1 MRFLPCIAT
10 LAATAS
16 ALAIGDHVR
25 SGDRY
30 VLELAPGETKVVTEA
45 EKWALRAE
53 GKRFLDITGR
63 ASSLDIASNK
73 KQKLAVTYPDSVQ
86 HNETVQNLIKSLD
99 KKNFETVLQPF
110 SEFHNRYYKSD
121 NGKKSSEWLQGKI
134 QEIISASG
142 AKGVTVEPFKHSFPQ
157 SSLIAKIPGK
167 SDKVIVLGAHQD
179 SINLNSPS
187 QGRAPGADDDG
198 SGVVT
203 ILEAFRVLLTDEKV
217 AAGEAPNTVEFHF
230 YAGEEGGLL
239 GSQDIFEQYSQKS
252 RDVKAMLQQDMTGY
266 IKGTTDAGKP
276 ESIGIIIDNV
286 DENLTKFLKVIVD
299 AYCTIPTVDSKCG
312 YGCSD
317 HASATK
323 YGYPAA
329 FAFESAFGDDSPYIH
344 SADDTIDT
352 VNFDH
357 VLQHGRLTLGFA
369 YELAFADSL

>member
-1 MRFLPCIAT
+1 MGSESCTMKYPFKIDAQHPANEI
-10 LAATAS
+10 
-16 ALAIGDHVR
+16 
-25 SGDRY
+25 
-30 VLELAPGETKVVTEA
+30 EQ
-45 EKWALRAE
+45 E
-53 GKRFLDITGR
+53 GKRFFDITER
-63 ASSLDIASNK
+63 ASSLELASNK

-167 SDKVIVLGAHQD
+167 SDKTIVLGAHQD
-179 SINLNSPS
+179 SINLDSPS
-187 QGRAPGADDDG
+187 EGRAPGADTWLDDDG

-266 IKGTTDAGKP
+266 TKGTTDAGKP
-276 ESIGIIIDNV
+276 ESIGIITDNV

-299 AYCTIPTVDSKCG
+299 AVSLIPV
-312 YGCSD
+312 
-317 HASATK
+317 
-323 YGYPAA
+323 
-329 FAFESAFGDDSPYIH
+329 FDSPSMLTEDTCSIALSRPSIRNADTDALTMLLPRSMVIPPH
-344 SADDTIDT
+344 SHSSQPLATTALTFTRPMIRLRPSTLTMCCNTAD
-352 VNFDH
+352 
-357 VLQHGRLTLGFA
+357 
-369 YELAFADSL
+369 

>member
-25 SGDRY
+25 SDDLY
-30 VLELAPGETKVVTEA
+30 VLEFGPGETKVVTEA

-53 GKRFLDITGR
+53 GKRFFDITGR
-63 ASSLDIASNK
+63 TSSLEFASNK
-73 KQKLAVTYPDSVQ
+73 KQKLAVTFPDSVQ
-86 HNETVQNLIKSLD
+86 HNETVQTLIQSLD

-110 SEFHNRYYKSD
+110 SEFHNRYFKSD

-134 QEIISASG
+134 QDIISASG

-187 QGRAPGADDDG
+187 DGRAPGADDDG

-203 ILEAFRVLLTDEKV
+203 ILEAFRVLLTDKKI

-266 IKGTTDAGKP
+266 TKGTTDAGKP
-276 ESIGIIIDNV
+276 ESIGIITDNV
-286 DENLTKFLKVIVD
+286 DENLTKFLKVVVD
-299 AYCTIPTVDSKCG
+299 A
-312 YGCSD
+312 
-317 HASATK
+317 

-329 FAFESAFGDDSPYIH
+329 FAFESAFGDDSPHIH